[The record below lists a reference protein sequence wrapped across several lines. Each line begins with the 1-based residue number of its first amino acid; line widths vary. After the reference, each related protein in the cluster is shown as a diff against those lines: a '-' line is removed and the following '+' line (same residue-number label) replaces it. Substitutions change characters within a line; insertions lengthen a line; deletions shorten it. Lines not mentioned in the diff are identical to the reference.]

1 MATQGSTYGQATP
14 EGVMRHRKHIKEQAD
29 AAKAQRRKKGRGNGK
44 RYCYNGIKGKWPSA
58 QKPLEVLANMAG
70 NAV

>member
-29 AAKAQRRKKGRGNGK
+29 AAKARRQKKGRGNGK
-44 RYCYNGIKGKWPSA
+44 RYVYNGVK
-58 QKPLEVLANMAG
+58 
-70 NAV
+70 NA